1 MAINVPRGRTPHQN
15 NIVTGAKQN
24 GGNKGIT
31 LITHHLHSREVE
43 EGNQQDGCKTCHRT
57 LKSQIVGRNHLRHC
71 SQHVGKGGFSKRKSP
86 FMVGTSQLP
95 SCTISRAVTMLRA
108 SMISGTTTRLLIKK
122 EMIHINNITHPCLL
136 SNLSFML

>member
-31 LITHHLHSREVE
+31 LITHHLHSREIE
-43 EGNQQDGCKTCHRT
+43 EGNQQDGRKTCHRT

-71 SQHVGKGGFSKRKSP
+71 SQPR
-86 FMVGTSQLP
+86 
-95 SCTISRAVTMLRA
+95 R
-108 SMISGTTTRLLIKK
+108 
-122 EMIHINNITHPCLL
+122 
-136 SNLSFML
+136 

>member
-1 MAINVPRGRTPHQN
+1 MGMAVVTLKKGEGKLLKSGGMWIFDNEIDTVMGNFENKYACPSKVFPRTGFGHKCLDKEINRPHHKCMAINVPRGRTPHQN

-71 SQHVGKGGFSKRKSP
+71 SQPR
-86 FMVGTSQLP
+86 
-95 SCTISRAVTMLRA
+95 R
-108 SMISGTTTRLLIKK
+108 
-122 EMIHINNITHPCLL
+122 
-136 SNLSFML
+136 